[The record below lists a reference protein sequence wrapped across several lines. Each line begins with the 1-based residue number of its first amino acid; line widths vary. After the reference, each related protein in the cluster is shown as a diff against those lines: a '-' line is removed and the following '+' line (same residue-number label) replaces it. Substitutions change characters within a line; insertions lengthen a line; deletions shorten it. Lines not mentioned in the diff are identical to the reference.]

1 MCVASASRALSDRR
15 ARAATPP
22 TIRSRAACAP
32 HPIGSGP
39 HALAFAITF
48 AITGILKPAVRS
60 SLTDLAAPRTLFAMR
75 NPAALLALVLVS
87 ASLPSL
93 ASAQRNDGARF
104 SAYFA
109 LGAGGELDGETDG
122 PFGFGDYE
130 IDLDPTLG
138 FGLRFEKPIA
148 SIVSLGGLFEMGGYK
163 ADGADRNADL
173 YFDFDVYA
181 KIGPRLDINNN
192 LDLEVYGLLPFGFSV
207 YRPDADN
214 SDALFGLNFGFGGGA
229 ALYVGSFGFFAEIG
243 MRHRRVYD
251 EIDGVDVRLASTQA
265 MLNFGGTIVF

>member
-1 MCVASASRALSDRR
+1 MSVDSARCLRRRFTATRVRELARVPLGIPASTVA
-15 ARAATPP
+15 T
-22 TIRSRAACAP
+22 
-32 HPIGSGP
+32 
-39 HALAFAITF
+39 AFVIS
-48 AITGILKPAVRS
+48 GILKRRVRS
-60 SLTDLAAPRTLFAMR
+60 SLTDPAAPRTLLAMR

-93 ASAQRNDGARF
+93 ASAQRNDDAPF

-109 LGAGGELDGETDG
+109 LGAGGEADVETDG
-122 PFGFGDYE
+122 PFGLGDFE
-130 IDLDPTLG
+130 ADLDATLG

-163 ADGADRNADL
+163 FDDVDRDADL

-181 KIGPRLDINNN
+181 KIGPRLSTMASGVV
-192 LDLEVYGLLPFGFSV
+192 LEVNGLLPFGFSIF
-207 YRPDADN
+207 RPDEDD
-214 SDALFGLNFGFGGGA
+214 SDAMFGLNFGFGGGA
-229 ALYVGSFGFFAEIG
+229 AIYVRSFGFFAEIG

-251 EIDGVDVRLASTQA
+251 EVNDTDVRIATTQA

>member
-1 MCVASASRALSDRR
+1 VRELARVPLGIPASSVA
-15 ARAATPP
+15 T
-22 TIRSRAACAP
+22 
-32 HPIGSGP
+32 
-39 HALAFAITF
+39 AFVIA
-48 AITGILKPAVRS
+48 GILKRAVRS
-60 SLTDLAAPRTLFAMR
+60 ALTDLVAPRTLLAMR
-75 NPAALLALVLVS
+75 NPAA
-87 ASLPSL
+87 LPSL

-109 LGAGGELDGETDG
+109 LGAGGEADVETDG
-122 PFGFGDYE
+122 PFGLGDFE
-130 IDLDPTLG
+130 ADLDATLG

-163 ADGADRNADL
+163 FDDVDRDADL

-181 KIGPRLDINNN
+181 KIGPRLDINND
-192 LDLEVYGLLPFGFSV
+192 LDLEVYGLLPFGFSIF
-207 YRPDADN
+207 RPDEDD
-214 SDALFGLNFGFGGGA
+214 SDAMFGLNFGFGGGA

-251 EIDGVDVRLASTQA
+251 EVNDTDVRLASTQA

>member
-1 MCVASASRALSDRR
+1 MSVDSASCLRR
-15 ARAATPP
+15 RFTATRVRELARVPLGIPAST
-22 TIRSRAACAP
+22 
-32 HPIGSGP
+32 
-39 HALAFAITF
+39 AFV
-48 AITGILKPAVRS
+48 ITGILKRAVRS
-60 SLTDLAAPRTLFAMR
+60 ALTDLVAPRTLVAMR

-104 SAYFA
+104 SACFA
-109 LGAGGELDGETDG
+109 LGAGGEADVETDG
-122 PFGFGDYE
+122 PFGLGDFE
-130 IDLDPTLG
+130 ADLDATLG

-163 ADGADRNADL
+163 FDDVDRDADL

-181 KIGPRLDINNN
+181 KIGPRLDINND
-192 LDLEVYGLLPFGFSV
+192 LDLEVYGLLPFGFSIF
-207 YRPDADN
+207 RPDEDD
-214 SDALFGLNFGFGGGA
+214 SDAMFGLNFGFGGGA

-251 EIDGVDVRLASTQA
+251 EVNDTDVRLASTQA

>member
-1 MCVASASRALSDRR
+1 
-15 ARAATPP
+15 
-22 TIRSRAACAP
+22 
-32 HPIGSGP
+32 
-39 HALAFAITF
+39 
-48 AITGILKPAVRS
+48 
-60 SLTDLAAPRTLFAMR
+60 MR

-93 ASAQRNDGARF
+93 VSAQRNDGARF

-109 LGAGGELDGETDG
+109 LGAGGEGDVEADG
-122 PFGFGDYE
+122 PFGFGDFE
-130 IDLDPTLG
+130 FDLDPTLG

-148 SIVSLGGLFEMGGYK
+148 DLVSLGGLFEMGGYK
-163 ADGADRNADL
+163 ADDVDRDADL

-192 LDLEVYGLLPFGFSV
+192 LDLEVYGFVPFGFSI
-207 YRPDADN
+207 YRPDDDG
-214 SDALFGLNFGFGGGA
+214 SDAMFGLNFGFGGGA

-251 EIDGVDVRLASTQA
+251 EQNDVDVRLATTQA